1 MIESCSTARNTAATR
16 WWQAFNSRYNTYYN
30 GAVAYVDGSLEKENG
45 NQDNYTDFIP
55 LYTVRN
61 KNSKELGKANFDRA
75 ILKAEKVIDRHSIKQ
90 RPQWKSNRRKT
101 DRDREDRKSVV

>member
-1 MIESCSTARNTAATR
+1 MRHISVIGLTAVFIILVIESCSTARNTAATR

-55 LYTVRN
+55 RYTVRN
-61 KNSKELGKANFDRA
+61 KNSKELGQANFDRA
-75 ILKAEKVIDRHSIKQ
+75 FLR
-90 RPQWKSNRRKT
+90 
-101 DRDREDRKSVV
+101 